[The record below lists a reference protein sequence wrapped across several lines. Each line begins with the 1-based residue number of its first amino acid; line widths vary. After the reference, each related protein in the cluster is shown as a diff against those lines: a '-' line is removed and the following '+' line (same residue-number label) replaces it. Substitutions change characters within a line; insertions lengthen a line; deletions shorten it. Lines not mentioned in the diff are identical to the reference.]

1 MSAMNT
7 VSASSTCKVVLFG
20 AGVLFALSGAVCK
33 GGDPTPD
40 TSTAS
45 TATAGGGGAAT
56 TSGQGGGGSGGWAA
70 PPKLGFQIDR
80 AGRPLINIVAH
91 AAFLENIA
99 RGIKQ
104 DSYNANDIM
113 NSWPWDH
120 KPDIVASLAV
130 WDALDLPDDADPK
143 KAGCGNQ
150 PLASSDGDPL
160 AGGAYDALATVLA
173 NDKIQLGG
181 ESGDPAYLGVEATAL
196 GLSLPAST
204 GGRTPPM
211 DVVEATY
218 SMLSGSGLTGLDD
231 GVAAPQGI
239 VDAFKAGFPYLP

>member
-120 KPDIVASLAV
+120 K
-130 WDALDLPDDADPK
+130 
-143 KAGCGNQ
+143 
-150 PLASSDGDPL
+150 LASSDGDPL